1 MPPKSKTGKGR
12 VARKPRKYAKKSVVP
27 RLVQSNSQFA
37 QMSETY
43 NKGVLY
49 ANKAVSVIIGGL
61 DGNLRAQAVARQY
74 QLYRISKVEIKC
86 KPLYDTYIPGAAPTV
101 GPLTV
106 PEFYY
111 SIVRDGDYPTAPTTV
126 YFERRGCKP
135 KRLDD
140 KIVNIDYKPNALLE
154 VSGGTFQI
162 NNGQVKM
169 TPWLSCDSQQGIA
182 WSPNLTPHH
191 GVVFGAFCTTNPP
204 AVDTVPIMTVSI
216 TIHYQFKKPHQQ
228 LEGNDGFTCENIAP
242 TGYQEQ
248 FDASGNSLDGHTHSP
263 SMH

>member
-1 MPPKSKTGKGR
+1 MTRNYKSKGKGKGKN
-12 VARKPRKYAKKSVVP
+12 RKTKVP
-27 RLVQSNSQFA
+27 RLVKDSQFA
-37 QMSETY
+37 QLSETY
-43 NKGVLY
+43 NKGTLF
-49 ANKAVSVIIGGL
+49 ANKPVSVIIGGL
-61 DGNLRAQAVARQY
+61 DGNLRAQSVARQY

-86 KPLYDTYIPGAAPTV
+86 KPLYDTYIPGAVTALA
-101 GPLTV
+101 PLTV

-135 KRLDD
+135 QRLDD
-140 KIVNIDYKPNALLE
+140 KIITRTYKPNALLE
-154 VSGGTFQI
+154 VSGGSFQQ

-169 TPWLSCDSQQGIA
+169 TPWLSCDAQQGIA

-191 GVVFGAFCTTNPP
+191 GIVFGAFCLTNPANAD
-204 AVDTVPIMTVSI
+204 AVPVMTVSI

-228 LEGNDGFTCENIAP
+228 LEGTGGFPCVNIAP

-248 FDASGNSLDGHTHSP
+248 FDASGNSLDGHTHISP
-263 SMH
+263 SHLV